1 MLSKKLYQVGHLEE
15 GVFHG
20 HMGIFFVLVK
30 ITFLDAPVT
39 LLTSKRHACGV
50 SIAY

>member
-1 MLSKKLYQVGHLEE
+1 VPGGNAGVIISKKLYHGGHLEE
-15 GVFHG
+15 GVYYG

-39 LLTSKRHACGV
+39 VLTSK
-50 SIAY
+50 